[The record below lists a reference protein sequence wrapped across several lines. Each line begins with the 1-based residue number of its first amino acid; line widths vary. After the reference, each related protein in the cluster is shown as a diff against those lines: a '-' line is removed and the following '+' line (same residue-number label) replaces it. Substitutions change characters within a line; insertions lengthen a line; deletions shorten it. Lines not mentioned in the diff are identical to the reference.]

1 MSDSGKPSP
10 SASIPWKEIFG
21 ALATI
26 AVAYFGY
33 LGIRSQ
39 IDIPIHATE
48 TAEAKVAPPTAT
60 LITTASST
68 VTQIP
73 PPPTVTVSGVSEA
86 TLTASPPPQP
96 RIYDFATCLTPCTGF
111 NALTTFPAKTTII
124 YLTWK
129 YENIPQNALYVRDY
143 AQEKE
148 GGGGWLSW
156 ITYQCTWTKP
166 PSGSYDVSLYDGTGL
181 ASGNWRITISVNG
194 VVLLQKSIFFQGHW
208 KNWNPQ
214 GVFQSCE

>member
-1 MSDSGKPSP
+1 MKDPSP
-10 SASIPWKEIFG
+10 DKKE
-21 ALATI
+21 ATSNTSTI
-26 AVAYFGY
+26 
-33 LGIRSQ
+33 I
-39 IDIPIHATE
+39 
-48 TAEAKVAPPTAT
+48 
-60 LITTASST
+60 ITTIGGIIGAIITGYFLVQANIKPMQISIATTQTHEALST
-68 VTQIP
+68 SAAETPGANPTPTGSLPEVP
-73 PPPTVTVSGVSEA
+73 PA
-86 TLTASPPPQP
+86 TLTASPIPQP
-96 RIYDFATCLTPCTGF
+96 RIYDFATCLDPCNGL
-111 NALTTFPAKTTII
+111 NALTTFPPKTTVI

-129 YENIPQNALYVRDY
+129 YENIPLNALYVRDY

-156 ITYQCTWTKP
+156 VTYDCTWTKP

-194 VVLLQKSIFFQGHW
+194 VVLLQKTIFLQGHR